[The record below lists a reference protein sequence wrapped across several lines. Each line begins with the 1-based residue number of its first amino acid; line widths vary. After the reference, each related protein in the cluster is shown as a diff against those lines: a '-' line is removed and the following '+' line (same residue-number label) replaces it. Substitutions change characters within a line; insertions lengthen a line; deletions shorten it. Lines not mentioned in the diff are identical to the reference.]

1 MFSFASAGKSA
12 AYLTVSEAFPLEV
25 GERGNALL
33 PVAGPGAV
41 WW

>member
-1 MFSFASAGKSA
+1 MFSIALAGASG

-41 WW
+41 